1 MGIIYIINV
10 QSIHTKV
17 AKTGK
22 KISFFK
28 NTINP
33 IYN

>member
-22 KISFFK
+22 KSFFK